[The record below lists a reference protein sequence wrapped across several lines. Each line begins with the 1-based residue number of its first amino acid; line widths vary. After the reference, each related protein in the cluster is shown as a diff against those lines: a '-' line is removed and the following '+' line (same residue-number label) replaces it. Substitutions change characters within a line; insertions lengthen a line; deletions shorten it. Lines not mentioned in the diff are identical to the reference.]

1 MLKSVKDQLGLRIFL
16 VDGDCGS
23 LTDVIC
29 DDRNWNLWLFI
40 IKPYSRIPPYYAGIK
55 PAEILKL
62 TSAGIFIG
70 LLLDEIE
77 ARTEIDKKLIAE
89 KSMVYSLPFL
99 GENGIMSIPLQED
112 LGRNTNTTPNP
123 KQIDGSSSIG
133 DISKKNI
140 KNLLGMEVFCTDGQ
154 AGTIDDF
161 LFDDQLWIIHFVVIA
176 LQGNDTRKVMVSTNW
191 IKKIEDRKE
200 KILLN
205 LSLMQLQKQNQFLRE
220 KYFDKKYEDVI
231 NSLVLFK
238 KEEPRI

>member
-1 MLKSVKDQLGLRIFL
+1 
-16 VDGDCGS
+16 
-23 LTDVIC
+23 
-29 DDRNWNLWLFI
+29 
-40 IKPYSRIPPYYAGIK
+40 
-55 PAEILKL
+55 
-62 TSAGIFIG
+62 
-70 LLLDEIE
+70 
-77 ARTEIDKKLIAE
+77 
-89 KSMVYSLPFL
+89 
-99 GENGIMSIPLQED
+99 
-112 LGRNTNTTPNP
+112 
-123 KQIDGSSSIG
+123 
-133 DISKKNI
+133 
-140 KNLLGMEVFCTDGQ
+140 MEVFCTDGQ